1 MIQHTKY
8 GEMSKPP
15 MWLLVLLIMFP
26 QIVET
31 IYSPALGEIGQY
43 FGVSD
48 NLAAAT
54 IATYFYAFAIG
65 VVAWGIL
72 SDSLGRRVSMLL
84 GLMTYAL
91 GVFAAV
97 FVTSF
102 DMLLVARAVSAFGA
116 AAGSVVTQTMLRDK
130 FVGGELGKAFS
141 LVGMGIAISPVIG
154 MFAGGQLTHLG
165 GHTYVFLALCILA
178 VVLLSK
184 SALLLPE
191 TRSQEARKAP
201 LAQTAKKMLM
211 DRHIWVSALLVAGF
225 NVVVFNYYQIGP
237 FIFRE
242 LGLNAQ
248 QFGYSGVVLA
258 VGTLIGSSINK
269 RLLSKGITSAL
280 LIKFAVGLS
289 MLGSLGV
296 YVTQHSLWF
305 LLPMMIVVMAF
316 GIGIPNVLSQA
327 LANYKQAVGSASAIL
342 GLLYYTLI
350 ALGLSASSALANLGL
365 SLTVVS
371 MLMVV
376 TLCFKGDCS
385 D

>member
-72 SDSLGRRVSMLL
+72 SDILGRRVSMLL

-154 MFAGGQLTHLG
+154 MFVGGQLTHLG

-184 SALLLPE
+184 SAFLLPE

-280 LIKFAVGLS
+280 LIKLAVGLS
-289 MLGSLGV
+289 TLGSLGV
-296 YVTQHSLWF
+296 YMTQHNLWF

-327 LANYKQAVGSASAIL
+327 LANYKQAVGCASAIL

-350 ALGLSASSALANLGL
+350 ALVYRHQVLWP
-365 SLTVVS
+365 T
-371 MLMVV
+371 
-376 TLCFKGDCS
+376 
-385 D
+385 